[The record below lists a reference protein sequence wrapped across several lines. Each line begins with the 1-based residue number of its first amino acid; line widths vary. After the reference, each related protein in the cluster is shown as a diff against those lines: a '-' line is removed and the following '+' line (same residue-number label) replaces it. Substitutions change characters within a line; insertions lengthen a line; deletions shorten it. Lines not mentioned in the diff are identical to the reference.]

1 MARREIHADVVV
13 TYHGEK
19 ITVPQEVASF
29 LEQDRKRSQ
38 AQDKQNS
45 RRLDDREYEA
55 LLNYHIGKYRETE
68 DTVLQNIR
76 LEALR
81 DALSKLEGNEQRLLD
96 LLYNGE
102 LTMEEIGKLTGVSKM
117 AVSKQLKKLHEKL
130 RDSVF

>member
-1 MARREIHADVVV
+1 M
-13 TYHGEK
+13 
-19 ITVPQEVASF
+19 
-29 LEQDRKRSQ
+29 EQDRKRSQ

-45 RRLDDREYEA
+45 RHLDDREYEA

-96 LLYNGE
+96 LRYNGE